1 MLLRNS
7 VCFQDTKL
15 LFVEGNQFFEAA
27 GCGELFHALEGN
39 LVCENLKKC
48 SFTHKNAEI
57 VRKFF
62 PYSAPCKNKTKKI
75 SMGFGDRLGIAGCG
89 HLRAIKG
96 RDVFPI
102 MAQQSMRELSLTK
115 RGYEDVI
122 DSSTWAVMISGYT
135 GGFGAD
141 GDHLKR
147 FEDIAYALKC
157 GCTMITLDCSDHIH
171 NAMLGLSND
180 ALKEKYQAAGLSK
193 NGRMERYLKKYVK
206 LADVEFEIS
215 EEDIMRFELVYGDAI
230 EFICEVWERF
240 IKGNDIDF
248 EISIDETNVSTDPLS
263 HYMLGNELAL
273 SGVAISSMAPRF
285 CGHFEKGIDYVGDI
299 KQFEREFKIHEFICE
314 KLGYKISVHSGSD
327 KFGVFEIIGRCAS
340 SFHLKTAGTSWL
352 EAVRTI
358 SKVEPELFRKI
369 YAYAIEVYSQAS
381 EFYVITYGP
390 KTMPE
395 ISAYRDDEL
404 ITLMDRDDVR
414 QTLHIA
420 YGYILCD
427 QDEKGNYKF
436 REEVYSALNKNIE
449 TYDDMLE
456 RHFNRH
462 MDLLIILT

>member
-1 MLLRNS
+1 
-7 VCFQDTKL
+7 
-15 LFVEGNQFFEAA
+15 
-27 GCGELFHALEGN
+27 
-39 LVCENLKKC
+39 
-48 SFTHKNAEI
+48 
-57 VRKFF
+57 
-62 PYSAPCKNKTKKI
+62 
-75 SMGFGDRLGIAGCG
+75 
-89 HLRAIKG
+89 
-96 RDVFPI
+96 
-102 MAQQSMRELSLTK
+102 
-115 RGYEDVI
+115 
-122 DSSTWAVMISGYT
+122 
-135 GGFGAD
+135 
-141 GDHLKR
+141 
-147 FEDIAYALKC
+147 
-157 GCTMITLDCSDHIH
+157 
-171 NAMLGLSND
+171 
-180 ALKEKYQAAGLSK
+180 
-193 NGRMERYLKKYVK
+193 
-206 LADVEFEIS
+206 
-215 EEDIMRFELVYGDAI
+215 
-230 EFICEVWERF
+230 
-240 IKGNDIDF
+240 
-248 EISIDETNVSTDPLS
+248 
-263 HYMLGNELAL
+263 MLGNELAL

-449 TYDDMLE
+449 IYDDMLE

-462 MDLLIILT
+462 MDLLSILT